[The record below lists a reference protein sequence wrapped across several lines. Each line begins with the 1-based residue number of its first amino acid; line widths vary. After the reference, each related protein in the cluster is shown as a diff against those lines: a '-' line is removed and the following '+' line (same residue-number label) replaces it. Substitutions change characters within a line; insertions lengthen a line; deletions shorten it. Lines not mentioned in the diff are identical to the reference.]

1 MAKIL
6 VIDDEITIRML
17 FEYSLQEAGYEV
29 KTASS
34 GIEALKIIEE
44 FIPDFMIVDIIMPEM
59 SGWDFIQKLKS
70 LQIKNPNLKNIPYIV
85 ITGENFLSS
94 YKSFAFENDKNFKG
108 YFEKMTPIEKILE
121 VIKNYV

>member
-6 VIDDEITIRML
+6 VIDNEITIRML

-34 GIEALKIIEE
+34 GIEALEVIGE
-44 FIPDFMIVDIIMPEM
+44 FIPNFMIVDIIMPEM
-59 SGWDFIQKLKS
+59 SGWDFIKKLKP
-70 LQIKNPNLKNIPYIV
+70 LQIKNPDLKNIPYIV
-85 ITGENFLSS
+85 ITGENFMSS

-108 YFEKMTPIEKILE
+108 YFEKMTPIEKIIE